1 MKLALPQFR
10 RVVRDTV
17 LVALDLLVINGGGEV
32 LVGKR
37 RNPPAEGYLFVPGG
51 RILKGESLADALNRI
66 STAEIGV
73 ALKKQDAILH
83 GIYDHIYPDNAFR
96 EVGLNTHYIVI
107 ACLFRVGDFVPRVHD
122 NQHEEMQMLQIGE
135 LLNHPDVHPYTR
147 NYFVPDPSN
156 LFLRSNELHCSD
168 SLIEGA

>member
-1 MKLALPQFR
+1 MKLAHSQFR

-17 LVALDLLVINGGGEV
+17 LVALDLLVINVRGEV
-32 LVGKR
+32 LIGKR
-37 RNPPAEGYLFVPGG
+37 RNPPAKGYLFVPGG
-51 RILKGESLADALNRI
+51 RILKGESLADALVRI

-83 GIYDHIYPDNAFR
+83 GIYDHIYSDNAFG

-107 ACLFRVGDFVPRVHD
+107 ACLFRVADFVPRVHD

-135 LLNHPDVHPYTR
+135 LVNHAEVHPYTR
-147 NYFVPDPSN
+147 NYFLPDPSN
-156 LFLRSNELHCSD
+156 LFLRANDLHSYV
-168 SLIEGA
+168 SSIEGA